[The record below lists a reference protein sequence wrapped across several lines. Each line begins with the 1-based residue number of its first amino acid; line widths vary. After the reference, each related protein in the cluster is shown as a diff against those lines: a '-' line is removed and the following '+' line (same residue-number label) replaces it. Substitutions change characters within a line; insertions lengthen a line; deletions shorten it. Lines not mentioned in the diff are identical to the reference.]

1 MLSITLDDQW
11 KRIQAIV
18 SPTFS
23 TGKLRKMRPLIDD
36 CLKTLIKNFNQL
48 LKDEKEIDMK
58 RVFGAFTMEVVI
70 QVAFGTKVDALI
82 DENNQIIMNAK
93 KILSLDLSLKAVLK
107 FLIMTTSPKIARLLQ
122 IRFIQKEVT
131 QFFEEFTLK
140 IVEERKKNKSSVK
153 RYDFLQLLLD
163 AMNNEQNDEEFENKV
178 EKITEHDKIF
188 EEQKFVTHNKS
199 NE

>member
-82 DENNQIIMNAK
+82 DENNQIITNAK
-93 KILSLDLSLKAVLK
+93 KILSRDLTLKAVLK
-107 FLIMTTSPKIARLLQ
+107 FLIMATSPKIARLLH
-122 IRFIQKEVT
+122 IRFIEKEVT
-131 QFFEEFTLK
+131 QFFEQFTLK

-163 AMNNEQNDEEFENKV
+163 AINNEQNDEEFENKV

>member
-11 KRIQAIV
+11 KRIRAIV

-36 CLKTLIKNFNQL
+36 CLKTLMKNFNQL

>member
-1 MLSITLDDQW
+1 
-11 KRIQAIV
+11 
-18 SPTFS
+18 
-23 TGKLRKMRPLIDD
+23 MRPLIDD
-36 CLKTLIKNFNQL
+36 CLKTLMKNFNQL

-82 DENNQIIMNAK
+82 DENNQIITNAK
-93 KILSLDLSLKAVLK
+93 KILSRDLTLKAVLK
-107 FLIMTTSPKIARLLQ
+107 FLIMTTSPKIARLLH
-122 IRFIQKEVT
+122 IRFIEKGVT
-131 QFFEEFTLK
+131 QFFEQFTLK

-163 AMNNEQNDEEFENKV
+163 AINNEQNDEEFENKV
-178 EKITEHDKIF
+178 EKMTEHDKIF

-199 NE
+199 NQ